1 VHIVVGEGWW
11 YKPGVG
17 EQRKA
22 ETAEARAAHGGKD
35 LLTAEDRAAGGGA
48 PPEGLIA
55 RLIAVNP
62 CDPDGPNLVVWV
74 WESREHALAAGGLAK
89 VLAERDVPELHRRV
103 ERWMDWSEAKLDDY
117 EVIYFGHRDSGGP
130 PM

>member
-1 VHIVVGEGWW
+1 VYVVVGENWY

-22 ETAEARAAHGGKD
+22 ETAQAREAHGAKD
-35 LLTAEDRAAGGGA
+35 LLTGEDRAAGGSA

-55 RLIAVNP
+55 RLIAVNR
-62 CDPDGPNLVVWV
+62 DDADGPNLVVWV
-74 WESREHALAAGGLAK
+74 WESREHALAAGGLAQ

-103 ERWMDWSEAKLDDY
+103 EQWMDWSEAKLDEY
-117 EVIYFGHRDSGGP
+117 EGLYFGHRDSGAAI
-130 PM
+130 

>member
-1 VHIVVGEGWW
+1 MYIVVGENWW

-22 ETAEARAAHGGKD
+22 ETEEARAAHGGKD

-62 CDPDGPNLVVWV
+62 DEPDGPNLVLWV
-74 WESREHALAAGGLAK
+74 WESREHALAEGGLAK
-89 VLAERDVPELHRRV
+89 VLAERDVPELYRRV

-117 EVIYFGHRDSGGP
+117 EVIYFGHRDSGGA